1 MAGEAAAQSAL
12 FESVPQAKSRW
23 ERTVRL
29 AKRNPTGA
37 FSAVL
42 LTFLIVVA
50 IFAPVIAT
58 HDPFVLNSATVL
70 SPPSGENY
78 FGTDNL
84 GRDAYSRI
92 VYGARISLYVG
103 ILAVGLSTGIGVPLG
118 IFSAFAGQKVDYVI
132 QRFNDAMFAFPTI
145 VLALAIVAAL
155 GKGITQ
161 VIIAVGV
168 LGAPRTSRVVRASTL
183 GVMGMPYIEA
193 AKSIGAPSS
202 RIMFRHILPNVLAP
216 VLILASAGF
225 GGAILAE
232 ASLSFLGLGTPAP
245 TPSWGAMLS
254 GAAQQFVR
262 SAPWLAIFPGI
273 AISLAVFAFN
283 LFGDSLRDVL
293 DPRLRGA

>member
-1 MAGEAAAQSAL
+1 MAGAAAAEAAL
-12 FESVPQAKSRW
+12 FETVPQKKTRW
-23 ERTVRL
+23 QRTVRL

-37 FSAVL
+37 VAAVL
-42 LTFLIVVA
+42 LVLLCVIAV
-50 IFAPVIAT
+50 FAPIIAT
-58 HDPFVLNSATVL
+58 HDPFLLNSRAVL
-70 SPPSGENY
+70 QPPSAENY
-78 FGTDNL
+78 MGTDNL

-92 VYGARISLYVG
+92 IYGARISLYVG
-103 ILAVGLSTGIGVPLG
+103 FLAVALSTGIGVPVG
-118 IFSAFAGQKVDYVI
+118 IISAFAGQKVDYVI

-193 AKSIGAPSS
+193 AKSIGAPSM
-202 RIMFRHILPNVLAP
+202 RIMARHIMPNVFAP
-216 VLILASAGF
+216 VVVLMSAGF

-283 LFGDSLRDVL
+283 LFGDSLRDIL